1 MMGYTHDECYDTLL
15 TRGTRSSRFGTRAW
29 KYALRYRTLM
39 YLAECSSVA
48 VRHENTLL
56 VSIGCRRTVR
66 TVANTGAIIAAV
78 ERELC

>member
-1 MMGYTHDECYDTLL
+1 
-15 TRGTRSSRFGTRAW
+15 
-29 KYALRYRTLM
+29 M